1 MHAVDVVL
9 PVLNEAEALPWVLRR
24 MPVWCRAIVVDN
36 GLGHTI
42 GMPAGGYSNTWEW
55 DETLV
60 FPKSGKPVLGF
71 MYNIGHTVRP
81 NGSILEGEAAAV
93 AEPLP
98 QTRDNYKD
106 YYPQLLAR
114 AFAHLGLK

>member
-1 MHAVDVVL
+1 
-9 PVLNEAEALPWVLRR
+9 
-24 MPVWCRAIVVDN
+24 
-36 GLGHTI
+36 
-42 GMPAGGYSNTWEW
+42 MPAGGYSNTWEW

-60 FPKSGKPVLGF
+60 FPKSGKPVIGF
-71 MYNIGHTVRP
+71 MYDIGHTIRP
-81 NGSILEGEAAAV
+81 NGNILEGEAAAV

-114 AFAHLGLK
+114 AFAHLGLQ